1 MQNVLEYSLPECP
14 KLPLMNLAEEKPSW
28 GVTKAFCTLGV
39 TIKYLK
45 LRIKSLTVK
54 NTKTQ
59 LRYEI
64 TWKFEIKTE
73 KLNFED
79 KLKNKSNK
87 IVNLHPTFQRMKQ
100 DKSNVTNLLNNV
112 KYKYKRYSLTYQ
124 KMFIAIILTIKTVV
138 VIKMVGSIKITELM
152 IKIIVII
159 IIIMNADKKRKN
171 EKIWAKEWTI

>member
-1 MQNVLEYSLPECP
+1 M
-14 KLPLMNLAEEKPSW
+14 
-28 GVTKAFCTLGV
+28 
-39 TIKYLK
+39 
-45 LRIKSLTVK
+45 
-54 NTKTQ
+54 
-59 LRYEI
+59 
-64 TWKFEIKTE
+64 
-73 KLNFED
+73 
-79 KLKNKSNK
+79 KNKSNK

-159 IIIMNADKKRKN
+159 IIVIMNADKKRKN
-171 EKIWAKEWTI
+171 EKI